1 MQIHPTAVVSPNATL
16 AEGVTIGPYCVIEGE
31 VTLAEGV
38 HLVSHVQL
46 QGPLT
51 IGAGTQVWP
60 FACLGLPPQD
70 YKFGPDSVTA
80 GVRIGQGCI
89 IREHATVHAATNDH
103 TPTTIGDR
111 VFMMGMSHVGHD
123 GNVGDDV
130 ILVNYTGLAGHVT
143 IGPKATLSGQCA
155 VHQFCRIGRLAFM
168 SAGTAVSA
176 DVPPFCVVNER
187 QRMGGVNLVG
197 MRRSGMARDE
207 ITAVREAFRKCFR
220 TTLPKDELIGTLDE
234 LGTRSPAV
242 AEMAEFVRTAKRPI
256 CPGRGKPPRLGVG
269 ADESLDSAGDAL

>member
-1 MQIHPTAVVSPNATL
+1 MQIHPSAVVPPEATL
-16 AEGVTIGPYCVIEGE
+16 AEDVEIGPYCVLQGQ
-31 VTLAEGV
+31 VTLGPGV
-38 HLVSHVQL
+38 RLVSHVQL
-46 QGPLT
+46 QGPIT

-70 YKFGPDSVTA
+70 FKFGPDSVTA
-80 GVRIGQGCI
+80 GVRIGADCI
-89 IREHATVHAATNDH
+89 IREYASVHAATNDD
-103 TPTTIGDR
+103 TPTAIGDR

-143 IGPKATLSGQCA
+143 VGNKATLSGQCA

-168 SAGTAVSA
+168 SAGTAVST

-197 MRRSGMARDE
+197 MRRSGMAREE

-220 TTLPKDELIGTLDE
+220 ASLPKGELIETLDE
-234 LGTRSPAV
+234 LGASSPAV
-242 AEMAEFVRTAKRPI
+242 AEMAEFVRTAQRPI

-269 ADESLDSAGDAL
+269 VAGEDSEDAL